1 MFKLMRI
8 GCFTNLQNVLQ
19 HVTVNIDSAED
30 VPEDVRERALYRYLT
45 NLKPETFDGHYSDIW
60 REYGTLLMAENLLD
74 LARKANV
81 SIRTLYTLDLTNW

>member
-1 MFKLMRI
+1 MRI

-19 HVTVNIDSAED
+19 HVTVKIDKAED

-81 SIRTLYTLDLTNW
+81 SIRTLYTLD

>member
-1 MFKLMRI
+1 MIKLMSDL
-8 GCFTNLQNVLQ
+8 CFTILQNVLNY
-19 HVTVNIDSAED
+19 VTVNIDKAED